1 MTPADAITAQ
11 PISLATRATL
21 SPQVLVQETGDEA
34 VLLDL
39 AGEQYFGL
47 DPVGFRIW
55 RLLEQGADLRGV
67 CDTLLAEY
75 DVGAEQLQGDVIA
88 LVGQLR
94 DAGLVSLA

>member
-1 MTPADAITAQ
+1 MTTVITAQ
-11 PISLATRATL
+11 PLTLTTRASISTE
-21 SPQVLVQETGDEA
+21 VLVQETGDEA

-47 DPVGFRIW
+47 DPVGLRIW
-55 RLLEQGADLRGV
+55 RLLEGGADLRGV

-75 DVGAEQLQGDVIA
+75 DVGAAQVEGDVIA

-94 DAGLVSLA
+94 DAGLVTVG